1 MTQIFM
7 DIPQPEQLKN
17 TNLLIKLREGE
28 ESAFIEIYNQYRS
41 KVYAY
46 AYQLSKS
53 NVTAEETVQE
63 VFIKIWHKREQ
74 LNTELSFPAYIKK
87 ITLNHVLN
95 HLKKIARERVLQ
107 EEVFN
112 AIETSSNK
120 TEDRILEKELR
131 KIYEEAIERL
141 PQQKKLIYQMSRKDE
156 LSHDEIAR
164 QLNISKNTVKN
175 HMVEATRSIRE
186 YVSKNGSVICFI
198 IASAN
203 YFHSN

>member
-1 MTQIFM
+1 M

>member
-1 MTQIFM
+1 M
-7 DIPQPEQLKN
+7 DIPQSEQLEN
-17 TNLLIKLREGE
+17 TNLLIKLREGD
-28 ESAFIEIYNQYRS
+28 ESAFIKIYNQYRS
-41 KVYAY
+41 KVYTY
-46 AYQLSKS
+46 SYQLSKS
-53 NVTAEETVQE
+53 TVTAEETVQE

-74 LNTELSFPAYIKK
+74 LNTELSFSAYIKK

-95 HLKKIARERVLQ
+95 HLKKVARERALQ
-107 EEVFN
+107 EQVFN
-112 AIETSSNK
+112 NIETSSNK

>member
-1 MTQIFM
+1 M
-7 DIPQPEQLKN
+7 DIPQSEQLEN
-17 TNLLIKLREGE
+17 TNLLIKLREGD
-28 ESAFIEIYNQYRS
+28 ESAFIKIYNQYRS
-41 KVYAY
+41 KVYTY

-53 NVTAEETVQE
+53 TVAAEETVQE

-74 LNTELSFPAYIKK
+74 LNTELSFSAYIKK

-95 HLKKIARERVLQ
+95 HLKKVARERALQ
-107 EEVFN
+107 EQVFN
-112 AIETSSNK
+112 NIETSSNK